1 MKHKFKFAA
10 VDTEGVEVLAF
21 ALTASQGQA
30 ERVFYAMAY
39 AMATDGGYKHAR
51 LSLVLR
57 DGTERQLNA
66 ADFKGGK

>member
-1 MKHKFKFAA
+1 MKHKFMYAA

-30 ERVFYAMAY
+30 ERVFYAMA
-39 AMATDGGYKHAR
+39 TDGGYKHAR

-66 ADFKGGK
+66 AEFKGAGDEA